1 MNLTHQPIL
10 SLLRSVAIEPAACRR
25 TALAMAA
32 AADSAGGTLAASM
45 ATLARLVGLSTTQ
58 VRHHVHA
65 LVAIGV
71 IEVKANA
78 HGGAPGAVPHYRFN
92 LTRLQAMATHA
103 GHSADL
109 FDHGET
115 IVVGHR
121 FVSEG
126 GAPMVAQLVG
136 QPGQR
141 FVQFYRDAPDG
152 LRDYGRVALAHV
164 LRPWRWRWQQE
175 GSWDTVLYPVVEL
188 EDDYPE
194 EIFPGE
200 FEKLQQ
206 WAQAAALGRIES
218 MTEA

>member
-1 MNLTHQPIL
+1 MSQTHPPIL
-10 SLLRSVAIEPAACRR
+10 PLVRSVAIKPEMCRR

-32 AADSAGGTLAASM
+32 AADNAGGTLAASM
-45 ATLARLVGLSTTQ
+45 ATLSRLAGLSTTQ

-71 IEVKANA
+71 IEVIANA

-92 LTRLQAMATHA
+92 RTRLQAMATHA
-103 GHSADL
+103 GNSADL
-109 FDHGET
+109 FDHAQECLAT
-115 IVVGHR
+115 HR

-126 GAPMVAQLVG
+126 GASMVAQLVG
-136 QPGQR
+136 KPGQR
-141 FVQFYRDAPDG
+141 RVQFFRETADG
-152 LRDYGRVALAHV
+152 LRDYGQVALAHV

-194 EIFPGE
+194 EIFPEE

-218 MTEA
+218 VIEA

>member
-1 MNLTHQPIL
+1 MTTVHVPVLPL
-10 SLLRSVAIEPAACRR
+10 VRSVAIEPAVCRR

-45 ATLARLVGLSTTQ
+45 ATLARLVGLSITQ

-65 LVAIGV
+65 LVTTGV
-71 IEVKANA
+71 IEVTANA

-92 LTRLQAMATHA
+92 RTRLQALATHA
-103 GHSADL
+103 GSSVDL
-109 FDHGET
+109 FDLAQEC
-115 IVVGHR
+115 VGGFR
-121 FVSEG
+121 FLSEG
-126 GAPMVAQLVG
+126 GAPMVARLIG

-141 FVQFYRDAPDG
+141 RVQFFRETATG
-152 LRDYGRVALAHV
+152 LRDYGQVALAHV

-188 EDDYPE
+188 EDDFPE

-206 WAQAAALGRIES
+206 WAQAAALGRTES
-218 MTEA
+218 VVEA

>member
-1 MNLTHQPIL
+1 MSQTNPPIL
-10 SLLRSVAIEPAACRR
+10 PLVRSVAIEPAACRR

-32 AADSAGGTLAASM
+32 AADGAGGTLAASM

-65 LVAIGV
+65 LTAIGV
-71 IEVKANA
+71 IEVTANA

-103 GHSADL
+103 GNSADL
-109 FDHGET
+109 FDHAPEC
-115 IVVGHR
+115 VAAHR

-126 GAPMVAQLVG
+126 GAPMVAKLVG
-136 QPGQR
+136 QPGR
-141 FVQFYRDAPDG
+141 RRVQFFRETAGG
-152 LRDYGRVALAHV
+152 LRDYGQVALAHL

-175 GSWDTVLYPVVEL
+175 GSWDAVLYPVVEL

-206 WAQAAALGRIES
+206 WAQATALGRIES
-218 MTEA
+218 LTEA

>member
-1 MNLTHQPIL
+1 MTTVHVPVLP
-10 SLLRSVAIEPAACRR
+10 LLRSVAIEPAACRR

-45 ATLARLVGLSTTQ
+45 ATLAQLVGLSTTQ

-65 LVAIGV
+65 LVAVGV
-71 IEVKANA
+71 IEVIANA

-92 LTRLQAMATHA
+92 LNRLRVMATHA

-109 FDHGET
+109 FDHGEALA
-115 IVVGHR
+115 VSHR

-126 GAPMVAQLVG
+126 GAAMVAQLVG

-141 FVQFYRDAPDG
+141 YVQFYRDAPDG

-164 LRPWRWRWQQE
+164 LRPWRWRQE

-206 WAQAAALGRIES
+206 WAQATALGRIES
-218 MTEA
+218 LTEA